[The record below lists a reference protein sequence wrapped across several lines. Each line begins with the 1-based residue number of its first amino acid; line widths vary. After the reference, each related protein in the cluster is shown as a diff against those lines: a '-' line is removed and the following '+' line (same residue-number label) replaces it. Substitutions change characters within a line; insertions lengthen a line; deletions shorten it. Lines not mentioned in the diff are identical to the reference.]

1 MPGGD
6 EPGKREELV
15 KRNTRQLYLM
25 FFVFAIIIAAYSCR
39 LLAWFDIGGNY
50 PSYVRAALYLLLFV
64 LWGYSLDQRIIQK
77 PVLHCLRLMD
87 VLMLIWLTLRTLK
100 YEVVTDLTVARYLWY
115 LYYLPILFIPL
126 LGAYTAIF
134 LGKSEDYQL
143 SRKSWLLSL
152 IPTALFLAVITN
164 DFHQQVFSFASGFV
178 ENKKLAEDEE
188 HLQRLSENVEKIARE
203 KELLTAKSA
212 MHDNLAA
219 SIIVMKQYLSGD
231 FGGIDV
237 ETVLWEWEKNI
248 VFREAEHLSE
258 KEKLF
263 ASARSSGV
271 LVQIE
276 GKEPPGKAAEM
287 MYAAMQVCLNNA
299 LQYARATELEANVF
313 ENETSYTVMIYN
325 NGQPPEREIREGG
338 GLTNLRHRIE
348 TEGGRMLVQSF
359 PEFSLVIEIP
369 KI

>member
-1 MPGGD
+1 MRRLRRFGFNRIKEGFDQLPTAICFFDSRGSIVLCNRQMYRLSHYLFESDMQYLGEVERALATPPEGILQLSNMEGTYRFPD
-6 EPGKREELV
+6 
-15 KRNTRQLYLM
+15 NT
-25 FFVFAIIIAAYSCR
+25 
-39 LLAWFDIGGNY
+39 
-50 PSYVRAALYLLLFV
+50 
-64 LWGYSLDQRIIQK
+64 
-77 PVLHCLRLMD
+77 
-87 VLMLIWLTLRTLK
+87 IWQFEKT
-100 YEVVTDLTVARYLWY
+100 EVTDRYGETYIQLTAADVTELCHV
-115 LYYLPILFIPL
+115 LGL
-126 LGAYTAIF
+126 L
-134 LGKSEDYQL
+134 
-143 SRKSWLLSL
+143 
-152 IPTALFLAVITN
+152 
-164 DFHQQVFSFASGFV
+164 FV

-212 MHDNLAA
+212 MH
-219 SIIVMKQYLSGD
+219 SGD

-237 ETVLWEWEKNI
+237 ETVLREWEKNI

>member
-1 MPGGD
+1 MGKWKKLRVNAIKESFDQLPTAVCFFDNLGGIVLCNRQMYRLSQYLFQSD
-6 EPGKREELV
+6 LQYLGEVEIALSSPPDGVVRLSDMA
-15 KRNTRQLYLM
+15 NTYRFPDKTVWQ
-25 FFVFAIIIAAYSCR
+25 FE
-39 LLAWFDIGGNY
+39 WT
-50 PSYVRAALYLLLFV
+50 
-64 LWGYSLDQRIIQK
+64 K
-77 PVLHCLRLMD
+77 
-87 VLMLIWLTLRTLK
+87 
-100 YEVVTDLTVARYLWY
+100 VTDRYGEVYIQLTAADVTELCHV
-115 LYYLPILFIPL
+115 LGL
-126 LGAYTAIF
+126 L
-134 LGKSEDYQL
+134 
-143 SRKSWLLSL
+143 
-152 IPTALFLAVITN
+152 
-164 DFHQQVFSFASGFV
+164 FV

-237 ETVLWEWEKNI
+237 ETVLREWEKNI
-248 VFREAEHLSE
+248 VFREVEHLSE

-313 ENETSYTVMIYN
+313 ENETGYTVMIYN

-359 PEFSLVIEIP
+359 PEFALVIEIP

>member
-1 MPGGD
+1 M
-6 EPGKREELV
+6 
-15 KRNTRQLYLM
+15 
-25 FFVFAIIIAAYSCR
+25 
-39 LLAWFDIGGNY
+39 
-50 PSYVRAALYLLLFV
+50 
-64 LWGYSLDQRIIQK
+64 
-77 PVLHCLRLMD
+77 
-87 VLMLIWLTLRTLK
+87 
-100 YEVVTDLTVARYLWY
+100 
-115 LYYLPILFIPL
+115 
-126 LGAYTAIF
+126 
-134 LGKSEDYQL
+134 
-143 SRKSWLLSL
+143 
-152 IPTALFLAVITN
+152 
-164 DFHQQVFSFASGFV
+164 
-178 ENKKLAEDEE
+178 
-188 HLQRLSENVEKIARE
+188 EKIARE
-203 KELLTAKSA
+203 KEFLTAKSA

-219 SIIVMKQYLSGD
+219 SIIVIKQYLSGD

-237 ETVLWEWEKNI
+237 EIVLREWEKNI
-248 VFREAEHLSE
+248 VFREVEHLSE

-313 ENETSYTVMIYN
+313 ENETGYTVMIYN

-359 PEFSLVIEIP
+359 PEFALVIEIP

>member
-1 MPGGD
+1 MRRLRRFGFNRIKEGFDQLPTAICFFDSRGSIVLCNRQMYRLSHYLFESDMQYLGEVERALATPPEGILQLSNMEGTYRFPD
-6 EPGKREELV
+6 NTIWQFEKTEVTDRYGETYIQLTAADVTELCHV
-15 KRNTRQLYLM
+15 L
-25 FFVFAIIIAAYSCR
+25 
-39 LLAWFDIGGNY
+39 G
-50 PSYVRAALYLLLFV
+50 LLF
-64 LWGYSLDQRIIQK
+64 
-77 PVLHCLRLMD
+77 
-87 VLMLIWLTLRTLK
+87 
-100 YEVVTDLTVARYLWY
+100 E
-115 LYYLPILFIPL
+115 
-126 LGAYTAIF
+126 
-134 LGKSEDYQL
+134 
-143 SRKSWLLSL
+143 
-152 IPTALFLAVITN
+152 
-164 DFHQQVFSFASGFV
+164 
-178 ENKKLAEDEE
+178 ENK
-188 HLQRLSENVEKIARE
+188 KIARE

-237 ETVLWEWEKNI
+237 ETVLREWEKNI
-248 VFREAEHLSE
+248 VFREVEHLSE

-313 ENETSYTVMIYN
+313 ENETGYTVMIYN

-359 PEFSLVIEIP
+359 PEFALVIEIP

>member
-1 MPGGD
+1 MRRLRRFGFNRIKEGFDQLPTAICFFDSRGSIVLCNRQMYRLSHYLFESDMQYLGEVERALATPPEGILQLSNMEGTYRFPD
-6 EPGKREELV
+6 NTIWQFEKTEVTDRYGETYIQLTAADVTELCHV
-15 KRNTRQLYLM
+15 L
-25 FFVFAIIIAAYSCR
+25 
-39 LLAWFDIGGNY
+39 G
-50 PSYVRAALYLLLFV
+50 LLF
-64 LWGYSLDQRIIQK
+64 
-77 PVLHCLRLMD
+77 
-87 VLMLIWLTLRTLK
+87 
-100 YEVVTDLTVARYLWY
+100 E
-115 LYYLPILFIPL
+115 
-126 LGAYTAIF
+126 
-134 LGKSEDYQL
+134 
-143 SRKSWLLSL
+143 
-152 IPTALFLAVITN
+152 
-164 DFHQQVFSFASGFV
+164 
-178 ENKKLAEDEE
+178 ENKRLAEDEE

-237 ETVLWEWEKNI
+237 ETVLREWEKNI
-248 VFREAEHLSE
+248 VFREVEHLTE

-276 GKEPPGKAAEM
+276 GKEPPGNAAEM

-313 ENETSYTVMIYN
+313 ENETGYTVMIYN

-359 PEFSLVIEIP
+359 PEFALVIEIP